1 MHENITRI
9 SHGCSS
15 LFFFFLIL
23 TAAAA
28 APLLHCIHGS
38 FVGPPP
44 QENPV
49 QAASRLI
56 VLGLEVICHAE
67 MLIPGLCTSKYESN
81 LAAFENFKSQFN
93 GHLINKWTRIM
104 THFNTM
110 VDLVLEPIQY
120 IIPSNILT
128 SKWSSTSP
136 SRFEQCECGGNG
148 QRWVVSF
155 ATYDGVVC
163 GKRCVWCVWNTPFYL
178 QNGNVKCWMKF
189 PGGKQRR
196 GSQPLST
203 SYWSWSNDRWSS
215 VSTTILSVYWAAMLF
230 CRHISHWV

>member
-15 LFFFFLIL
+15 LFSFFLIL

-81 LAAFENFKSQFN
+81 LAAFKNFNSQFN
-93 GHLINKWTRIM
+93 GHLNKWMWIM
-104 THFNTM
+104 IHFNTM
-110 VDLVLEPIQY
+110 VDLVLNPLQY
-120 IIPSNILT
+120 HTFQYWRPNGALHHLLDSN
-128 SKWSSTSP
+128 SENVVEMVS
-136 SRFEQCECGGNG
+136 GG
-148 QRWVVSF
+148 
-155 ATYDGVVC
+155 
-163 GKRCVWCVWNTPFYL
+163 
-178 QNGNVKCWMKF
+178 
-189 PGGKQRR
+189 
-196 GSQPLST
+196 
-203 SYWSWSNDRWSS
+203 
-215 VSTTILSVYWAAMLF
+215 
-230 CRHISHWV
+230 